1 MTPRRVLGITGTA
14 LVILAAV
21 HAAAWFHIASRLE
34 EGIHRWAAERR
45 AEGWTVAYGNFAVSG
60 FPFAWRA
67 RLPAPRLQRTAD
79 EPAFLWSGPSL
90 DLTWRPWEAN
100 SVGFR
105 SAGQHRLGLGAA
117 GAAAPVRLDMADA
130 RGRLTFDAGGELQR
144 LALDI
149 DKATIT
155 PPSGDGV
162 RLERL
167 SATVDA
173 APAAGGASGNNR
185 HLQPSLRVDGK
196 LSGLTLPETPRPAL
210 GRAIGV
216 IAVRGAVMGSLPAA
230 RPRDALERWR
240 AAGGT
245 LELEHLEL
253 GWSAL
258 TVRAEGTLALDADLQ
273 PVGAMTAQI
282 TGYNETAD
290 ALLAAGLVKPGQVL
304 VAKAVLGALARP
316 PEGGGQPQIDMPL
329 ALQEGWLFVGPIRL
343 IPLPPV
349 RWE

>member
-1 MTPRRVLGITGTA
+1 MTLRRVLGITAIA

-21 HAAAWFHIASRLE
+21 HVAAWFHIADRLE

-45 AEGWTVAYGNFAVSG
+45 AEGWTVSYGDFAVDG

-90 DLTWRPWEAN
+90 DLTWRPWQAN

-105 SAGQHRLGLGAA
+105 SAGQHWLGLGAA
-117 GAAAPVRLDMADA
+117 GAAEPVRLDMADA
-130 RGRLTFDAGGELQR
+130 RGRLAFDAGGQLQR

-149 DKATIT
+149 QDATIT
-155 PPSGDGV
+155 PPSGDGL
-162 RLERL
+162 RLDRL
-167 SATVDA
+167 AATLDA
-173 APAAGGASGNNR
+173 APAAGGATGNSG
-185 HLQPSLRVDGK
+185 HLQPSLRVDGE
-196 LSGLTLPETPRPAL
+196 LTGLTLPETPRPAL
-210 GRAIGV
+210 GRTIGV
-216 IAVRGAVMGSLPAA
+216 IAVRGAVLGSLPAA
-230 RPRDALERWR
+230 RLRDALDRWR

-245 LELEHLEL
+245 LELERLDL

-282 TGYNETAD
+282 SGFNETAD
-290 ALLAAGLVKPGQVL
+290 ALLAAGLVKPGEAL
-304 VAKAVLGALARP
+304 VAKVALGALARTP
-316 PEGGGQPQIDMPL
+316 KGGGQPQIEMPL
-329 ALQEGWLFVGPIRL
+329 AIQEGWLFVGPVRL
-343 IPLPPV
+343 IPVPPV